1 MKPAYA
7 EAASLLKD
15 QSVSMITIHSD
26 VFFYVYDHDL
36 VYYIYSALGQ
46 ITLILYW

>member
-26 VFFYVYDHDL
+26 RYFFMSMIMIL
-36 VYYIYSALGQ
+36 S
-46 ITLILYW
+46 ITFTQLWDKLH

>member
-26 VFFYVYDHDL
+26 GFFMSMIMIL
-36 VYYIYSALGQ
+36 S
-46 ITLILYW
+46 ITFTQLWVKLH